1 MATTFKIQYAASAT
15 PIESTQLT
23 DTSNVATSVHSSIDK
38 SVGGGKE
45 ISCGTTA
52 TNVAYVDYTTIVT
65 ATTTL
70 DAALGATV
78 TGIDFL
84 MIKIRE
90 AASTGTPDLTFRLGT
105 GDTSTHVLSGVGD
118 VMLLKPSGWD
128 GADYE
133 IFSSGATTVAKID
146 ILYGIV

>member
-1 MATTFKIQYAASAT
+1 MANFSIQYSAHCT
-15 PIESTQLT
+15 PIEELEAT
-23 DTSNVATSVHSSIDK
+23 DSSNKARLVHSSIDK